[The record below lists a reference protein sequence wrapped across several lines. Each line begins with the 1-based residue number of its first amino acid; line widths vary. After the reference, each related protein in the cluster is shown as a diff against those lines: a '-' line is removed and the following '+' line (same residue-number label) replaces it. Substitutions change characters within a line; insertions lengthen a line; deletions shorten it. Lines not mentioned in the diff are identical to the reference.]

1 MTPYNLAPK
10 SERLK
15 NNTRTSHVKTLDQT
29 QAMDSDWEEEILPEN
44 LKKIEFDFGIRK
56 TLHPKAWYY
65 DESSITLAQI
75 TTEIKINK
83 RSCWPSV
90 KRVIK
95 NRDSNG
101 PSEYLS

>member
-1 MTPYNLAPK
+1 MKYLHYDLLNINI
-10 SERLK
+10 EK
-15 NNTRTSHVKTLDQT
+15 NEFELITRFLEIFEKLY
-29 QAMDSDWEEEILPEN
+29 WEEEILPEN
-44 LKKIEFDFGIRK
+44 LKKISLDFGIRK

-101 PSEYLS
+101 PSEHLS